1 MLGFATTQTYAQNEV
16 RGVETKLV
24 KYTGSSYSYS
34 SSSRIREY
42 KYYNTWFGYEF
53 HNMNSIPVSVDAKLY
68 RKGWRD
74 DDEYTLINTKSFVL
88 NSKESYIWKHENY
101 DNFRVYYSYETSQ
114 DTPNYGS
121 SYADYY
127 IEYKAYK
134 LE

>member
-24 KYTGSSYSYS
+24 KYIGSSYSYS
-34 SSSRIREY
+34 SSSRIRES

-68 RKGWRD
+68 RKWSSQD
-74 DDEYTLINTKSFVL
+74 DYTLINTKSFVL
-88 NSKESYIWKHENY
+88 NSKESYIWKHEN
-101 DNFRVYYSYETSQ
+101 DNHFRVYYTYESSQ
-114 DTPNYGS
+114 DTPTQTVS
-121 SYADYY
+121 SSASYY